1 MRIKN
6 REQWY
11 LLKKS
16 QILKRALFTLVLTFY
31 ISFLRGDLN
40 TKMTFDRFFSI
51 QLQKLLNICYQFLK
65 HFVKCFIYVLCF
77 AILEK
82 PSSCQLSY
90 TNKLCEKHLQ
100 RSDAL
105 IYDTAQ

>member
-31 ISFLRGDLN
+31 ITFLRDYLN
-40 TKMTFDRFFSI
+40 TKMTFDRFFSHPI
-51 QLQKLLNICYQFLK
+51 TETI
-65 HFVKCFIYVLCF
+65 
-77 AILEK
+77 
-82 PSSCQLSY
+82 
-90 TNKLCEKHLQ
+90 KHLLPV
-100 RSDAL
+100 S
-105 IYDTAQ
+105 